1 MFAAILFEE
10 SQESKFARSTMVL
23 ISLMPDS
30 GTGTSGQMVTPG
42 PVRLMRRLQ
51 HLTKSSTYA
60 ESPRSDKW
68 LKDPTRITLPCGSAP
83 YGLICSLNTSLK
95 MPSMSPNIPSST
107 LITNMQVSP
116 LPAGTKGEKLWQMYH
131 DILHT
136 NIGRSTMYFIITKVV
151 DADWGDV
158 LECRTYHLAARMI

>member
-1 MFAAILFEE
+1 
-10 SQESKFARSTMVL
+10 MVL

-83 YGLICSLNTSLK
+83 YGLIWSLNTSLK
-95 MPSMSPNIPSST
+95 MPSMSPNILSSA

-116 LPAGTKGEKLWQMYH
+116 LPAGTKGQKLWSASTTQTGFH
-131 DILHT
+131 PSFRTACFSGQVTHTIALGSKDI
-136 NIGRSTMYFIITKVV
+136 
-151 DADWGDV
+151 
-158 LECRTYHLAARMI
+158 EMISLSFRLW